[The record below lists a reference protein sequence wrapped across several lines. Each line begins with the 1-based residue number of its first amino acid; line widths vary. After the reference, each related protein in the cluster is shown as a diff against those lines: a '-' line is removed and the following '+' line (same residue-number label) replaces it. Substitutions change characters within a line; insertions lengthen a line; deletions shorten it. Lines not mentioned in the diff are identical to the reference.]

1 MGGHPEGGG
10 GGGCVPHLD
19 YCPGLVWESQ
29 RRRCC
34 DDIDPRAA
42 TNLTDGNDYPYFLLR
57 SEKLC
62 LWCEVQDE
70 MRQSGV
76 HAESDVLE
84 TTTIPAPPP
93 PTTAVAAA
101 SSSSSAA
108 VKRRKKSR
116 TATAIAA
123 IAGHSCSRYW
133 GETDHHCHENVR
145 RSHRHRHRRGSRSTK
160 QKKKRKVAECGFNRD
175 PSDGNDSDDDDE
187 DGGAPL
193 R

>member
-1 MGGHPEGGG
+1 MRNHLPSPEGG

-93 PTTAVAAA
+93 LLL
-101 SSSSSAA
+101 
-108 VKRRKKSR
+108 
-116 TATAIAA
+116 
-123 IAGHSCSRYW
+123 
-133 GETDHHCHENVR
+133 
-145 RSHRHRHRRGSRSTK
+145 
-160 QKKKRKVAECGFNRD
+160 
-175 PSDGNDSDDDDE
+175 PS
-187 DGGAPL
+187 PQL
-193 R
+193 LLLPPP